1 MTELDILLEE
11 LITRINKTEQE
22 NLKLKALVKSLKRT
36 VKGLQDDKARGYESK
51 SNLRISNEH

>member
-36 VKGLQDDKARGYESK
+36 IEGLKDDKR
-51 SNLRISNEH
+51 RDIQVPDEHEGVG